1 MVVFLKILL
10 RLESVIII
18 SLFVIFFFLFGL
30 PAYWK
35 YRMED
40 VIIKEIKKLEEP
52 VESPAVTVCLDFV
65 SFKLVDWNSNICRF
79 IDTQHDVCPNYVTLT
94 VTIHLSVTKDCVSL
108 SAIFSWEFF
117 VHPSFSYNYYRTV
130 EKLTQ

>member
-30 PAYWK
+30 PAYRK

-40 VIIKEIKKLEEP
+40 VIIKEIKKLEKP

-65 SFKLVDWNSNICRF
+65 SFKLVDWNSNFCRF
-79 IDTQHDVCPNYVTLT
+79 IDNWQTDGQKIIYFDTTADRLT
-94 VTIHLSVTKDCVSL
+94 
-108 SAIFSWEFF
+108 E
-117 VHPSFSYNYYRTV
+117 P
-130 EKLTQ
+130 

>member
-30 PAYWK
+30 PAYQK

-65 SFKLVDWNSNICRF
+65 SFELVDWTNNFCRF
-79 IDTQHDVCPNYVTLT
+79 INTQHDVFPNFL
-94 VTIHLSVTKDCVSL
+94 LKD
-108 SAIFSWEFF
+108 
-117 VHPSFSYNYYRTV
+117 
-130 EKLTQ
+130 K